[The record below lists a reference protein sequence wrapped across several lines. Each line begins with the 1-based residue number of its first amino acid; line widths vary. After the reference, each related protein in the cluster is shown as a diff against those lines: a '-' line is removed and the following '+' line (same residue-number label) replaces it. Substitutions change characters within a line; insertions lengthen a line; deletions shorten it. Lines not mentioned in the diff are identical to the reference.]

1 MNSTVKERIDKYIE
15 QKVGKSVHWSEYE
28 MHKTALFAI
37 VNTNP
42 DEFDYAMKQIV
53 GRMGL

>member
-1 MNSTVKERIDKYIE
+1 MNSTVKEKIDKYIE
-15 QKVGKSVHWSEYE
+15 EKVGKSVHWSEYE

-37 VNTNP
+37 VNTHP
-42 DEFDYAMKQIV
+42 GEFDYAMKQTV

>member
-1 MNSTVKERIDKYIE
+1 MNSTVKEKIDKYIE
-15 QKVGKSVHWSEYE
+15 EKVGSSVHWSEYE

-42 DEFDYAMKQIV
+42 DEFEYAMGEIV
-53 GRMGL
+53 RRMGI